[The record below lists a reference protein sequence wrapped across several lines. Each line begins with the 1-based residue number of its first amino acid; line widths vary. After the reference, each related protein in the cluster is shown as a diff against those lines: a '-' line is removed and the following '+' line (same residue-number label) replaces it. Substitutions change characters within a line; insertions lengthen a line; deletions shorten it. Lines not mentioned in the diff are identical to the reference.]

1 MGENEHDSGHESTI
15 DTPKQVVTVIAIAF
29 LVPFVI
35 AVLVL
40 QFIANMR
47 SVDKESPAMSPDAVA
62 KRLKPV
68 GDLTFADA
76 GGDAAKAPK
85 SGEEIYKSVC
95 TACHASGVAGA
106 PKFGD
111 KSGWASRLKE
121 GQKPL
126 VETAIKGEGAMPPRG
141 GSAGLSDLEVERAVV
156 YMANSAGGKF
166 KEPAAP
172 AAEKTAAPA
181 PAAGKTATPAPAQEK
196 AAVPAAQKTAAA
208 APTTEKTTAPAAEK
222 MAAAPAAEKAAPA
235 PAAEKAAA
243 SAAGKADGKK
253 VYETTCTV
261 CHGAGIAGAPKAG
274 DKAAWAPRL
283 KTGMD
288 ALYASAL
295 KGKGA
300 MPAKGGNNALADA
313 DVKAAVDYLASLA
326 K

>member
-1 MGENEHDSGHESTI
+1 MSENAHDAGHQSPI
-15 DTPKQVVTVIAIAF
+15 KTPKQLITVIVLAF
-29 LVPFVI
+29 LVPVLLIVLLSQFV
-35 AVLVL
+35 
-40 QFIANMR
+40 ANIR
-47 SVDKESPAMSPDAVA
+47 SVDKDSPAMAPDAVA

-95 TACHASGVAGA
+95 TACHASGAAGA

-111 KSGWASRLKE
+111 KSGWAPRLKE
-121 GQKPL
+121 GQKTL
-126 VETAIKGEGAMPPRG
+126 LNSALKGKGAMPPRG
-141 GSAGLSDLEVERAVV
+141 GGADSSDLEVERAVV
-156 YMANSAGGKF
+156 YMANQAGAKF

-172 AAEKTAAPA
+172 AAEKTAAL
-181 PAAGKTATPAPAQEK
+181 APAQEK
-196 AAVPAAQKTAAA
+196 AAVPAAQKTAAP
-208 APTTEKTTAPAAEK
+208 APTTEKTTAPAAQK

-253 VYETTCTV
+253 IYETTCTV

-274 DKAAWAPRL
+274 DKATWAPRL
-283 KTGMD
+283 KSGMD

-300 MPAKGGNNALADA
+300 MPAKGGNAALSDA
-313 DVKAAVDYLASLA
+313 DVKAAVDYLMGLA